1 MSPTTP
7 SDQRSALPGASG
19 SRGPGSL
26 LRQRLRRDWLQ
37 VMLWILATVLM
48 AYAGFSGVTQSYAT
62 HTDRVQVL
70 SAVMANPVIMMFR
83 GLPSGASEGQFLSF
97 EILPWLTMLAA
108 LMSTFLAV
116 RHTRGDEE
124 AGRAELVA
132 ATPAGRAL
140 PTIATLIHGLAANV
154 VLGVLVALALI
165 GSKLDAGGS
174 WLMGATSATTGIA
187 FLGIGLIAAQ
197 LMRTSRGANSLTV
210 WILVGTFLINGI
222 GNTAGTPSNDLTRI
236 TSSGL
241 VWLSPFGWAEQARPY
256 DTDNAWP
263 ALLGL
268 LFGLVLAIAAVAL
281 QSVRDI
287 GEGFVPARAGRT
299 YARPAL
305 SSPHALVWRLTNGA
319 IIGWGVGGAL
329 TGILATTLSGLAGQ
343 ISGQNPAVQQ
353 ILDKIGKAGNLE
365 ETVVSVFFTM
375 MGILAACAAVQI
387 VVRARQEEAHGTAEN
402 VLALPVGRVRWL
414 LDYLLVATFAIAIIV
429 AAAMLA
435 AYAGLA
441 GNKDASSLAQVVTV
455 VGLGQGL
462 AACVFTV
469 LTALVFVLLPRGTI
483 GIAWA
488 LVLLAT
494 LFGLFGPLFGLPE
507 WTTRFSPFSVAPIV
521 SNGGA
526 DLRGTWW
533 LVLVVAVGAA
543 ASLTLMRRR
552 ELHGAA

>member
-1 MSPTTP
+1 ML
-7 SDQRSALPGASG
+7 AA
-19 SRGPGSL
+19 L

-37 VMLWILATVLM
+37 LLLWILATVLM
-48 AYAGFSGVTQSYAT
+48 AYAGFAGVTQSYT
-62 HTDRVQVL
+62 TLKDRVEVL
-70 SAVMANPVIMMFR
+70 AAVMANPVIMMFR

-97 EILPWLTMLAA
+97 EVLPWLTMLAA

-124 AGRAELVA
+124 AGRTELVA
-132 ATPAGRAL
+132 ATPVGRAL
-140 PTIATLIHGLAANV
+140 PTAATIIHGVVANV

-165 GSKLDAGGS
+165 GSKLDAPGS
-174 WLMGATSATTGIA
+174 WLMGATSATTGIV
-187 FLGIGLIAAQ
+187 FLGLGLIAAQ
-197 LMRTSRGANSLTV
+197 LMRTSRGANSLTI

-222 GNTAGTPSNDLTRI
+222 GDVAGTPSDDLTRI

-241 VWLSPFGWAEQARPY
+241 VWASPFGWAAQSRPY

-268 LFGLVLAIAAVAL
+268 AFGLILAIVAMAL

-287 GEGFVPARAGRT
+287 GEGFVPARPGRVH
-299 YARPAL
+299 ARPAL
-305 SSPHALVWRLTNGA
+305 STPHALVWRLTDGA
-319 IIGWGVGGAL
+319 IIGWAIGGAL
-329 TGILATTLSGLAGQ
+329 TGVLATTLSGLAAQ
-343 ISGQNPAVQQ
+343 ISGQNPAVAQ

-375 MGILAACAAVQI
+375 MGVLASCAAVQI
-387 VVRARQEEAHGTAEN
+387 VARARQEEAHGTAES
-402 VLALPVGRVRWL
+402 VLAQPVGRVRWL
-414 LDYLLVATFAIAIIV
+414 ADYLLVATFAIAIIV

-441 GNKDASSLAQVVTV
+441 GDKDAASLAQVVTV
-455 VGLGQGL
+455 AGLGQGL

-469 LTALVFVLLPRGTI
+469 LTGLVFVLLPRGTV

-507 WTTRFSPFSVAPIV
+507 WTTRFSPFADTPIMSSGNV
-521 SNGGA
+521 E
-526 DLRGTWW
+526 LRGTWW
-533 LVLVVAVGAA
+533 LVLVVAAGAA
-543 ASLTLMRRR
+543 AVLALMRRR
-552 ELHGAA
+552 ELQVAG

>member
-1 MSPTTP
+1 MM
-7 SDQRSALPGASG
+7 GA
-19 SRGPGSL
+19 L

-37 VMLWILATVLM
+37 LLLWILATVLM
-48 AYAGFSGVTQSYAT
+48 AYAGFAGVTQSYT
-62 HTDRVQVL
+62 TLKDRVEVMA
-70 SAVMANPVIMMFR
+70 AVMANPVIMMFR
-83 GLPSGASEGQFLSF
+83 GLPSGASEAQFLSF

-124 AGRAELVA
+124 VGRTELVA
-132 ATPAGRAL
+132 ATPVGRAL
-140 PTIATLIHGLAANV
+140 PTIATVIHGVAANI

-165 GSKLDAGGS
+165 GSKLDAPGS
-174 WLMGATSATTGIA
+174 WLMGITSATTGIA

-197 LMRTSRGANSLTV
+197 LMRTSRGANALTV

-222 GNTAGTPSNDLTRI
+222 GNVAGTPSDDLTRI

-241 VWLSPFGWAEQARPY
+241 VWVSPFGWAEQARPY
-256 DTDNAWP
+256 DTDNVWP

-268 LFGLVLAIAAVAL
+268 VVGLVLAAVAVAL

-287 GEGFVPARAGRT
+287 GEGFVPARLGRIH
-299 YARPAL
+299 ARPAL
-305 SSPHALVWRLTNGA
+305 STPHALVWRLTNGA
-319 IIGWGVGGAL
+319 IIGWAIGGAL
-329 TGILATTLSGLAGQ
+329 TGVLATKLSGLAGQ

-387 VVRARQEEAHGTAEN
+387 VARARQEEAHGTAEN
-402 VLALPVGRVRWL
+402 VLAQPVGRVRWL
-414 LDYLLVATFAIAIIV
+414 QDYLLVATFAVAIIV

-469 LTALVFVLLPRGTI
+469 LTGLVFVLLPRGTI
-483 GIAWA
+483 GIAWV

-507 WTTRFSPFSVAPIV
+507 WTTRFSPFSVTPIV
-521 SNGGA
+521 TNGTT

-543 ASLTLMRRR
+543 ATLALMRRR
-552 ELHGAA
+552 ELQTAG

>member
-1 MSPTTP
+1 MS
-7 SDQRSALPGASG
+7 A
-19 SRGPGSL
+19 L

-37 VMLWILATVLM
+37 VLLWILATVLM
-48 AYAGFSGVTQSYAT
+48 AYAGFAGVAQSYAT
-62 HTDRVQVL
+62 LKDRVEVL
-70 SAVMANPVIMMFR
+70 AAVMANPVIMMFR

-124 AGRAELVA
+124 AGRTELVA
-132 ATPAGRAL
+132 ATPVGRAL
-140 PTIATLIHGLAANV
+140 PTIATIVHGVAANV

-165 GSKLDAGGS
+165 GSALDPAGS
-174 WLMGATSATTGIA
+174 WLMGAVSATTGIA

-197 LMRTSRGANSLTV
+197 LMRTSRGANALTV
-210 WILVGTFLINGI
+210 WILVGTFLLNGI
-222 GNTAGTPSNDLTRI
+222 GNVAGTPSDDLTRI

-241 VWLSPFGWAEQARPY
+241 VWVSPFGWAEQARPF
-256 DTDNAWP
+256 DADNGWP
-263 ALLGL
+263 VLLGL
-268 LFGLVLAIAAVAL
+268 AVGLLLAAVAVAL

-287 GEGFVPARAGRT
+287 GEGFVPARPGRVH
-299 YARPAL
+299 ARPAL
-305 SSPHALVWRLTNGA
+305 STPHALVWRLTSGA
-319 IIGWGVGGAL
+319 IIGWAVGGAL
-329 TGILATTLSGLAGQ
+329 TGVLATKLSGLAGQ
-343 ISGQNPAVQQ
+343 ISGENPAVQQ

-387 VVRARQEEAHGTAEN
+387 VSRARQEEAHGTAES

-414 LDYLLVATFAIAIIV
+414 LDYLLVATCAIAIIV
-429 AAAMLA
+429 VAAMLA

-441 GNKDASSLAQVVTV
+441 GDKDASSLARVVTV

-469 LTALVFVLLPRGTI
+469 LTGLAFVLLPRGTI

-488 LVLLAT
+488 LVLIAT
-494 LFGLFGPLFGLPE
+494 VFGLFGPLFGLPE
-507 WTTRFSPFSVAPIV
+507 WTTRISPFAVTPIV
-521 SNGGA
+521 SDGGT

-533 LVLVVAVGAA
+533 LVLVVVAGAS
-543 ASLTLMRRR
+543 ASLALMRRR
-552 ELHGAA
+552 ELQTAG

>member
-1 MSPTTP
+1 MCPTTL
-7 SDQRSALPGASG
+7 SSQRTALPGASG
-19 SRGPGSL
+19 ARGPAL

-37 VMLWILATVLM
+37 LLLWILATVLM
-48 AYAGFSGVTQSYAT
+48 AYAGFAGVTQSYAT
-62 HTDRVQVL
+62 ETDRIQVL
-70 SAVMANPVIMMFR
+70 AAVMANPVIMMFR

-108 LMSTFLAV
+108 LMSAFLAV

-124 AGRAELVA
+124 AGRTELLA

-140 PTIATLIHGLAANV
+140 PTVATIVHGVAANV

-165 GSKLDAGGS
+165 GSRLDAAGS
-174 WLMGATSATTGIA
+174 WLMGATSATTGLA

-210 WILVGTFLINGI
+210 WILVATFLINGI
-222 GNTAGTPSNDLTRI
+222 GNVAGTPSNDLTRI

-256 DTDNAWP
+256 DADDAWP

-268 LFGLVLAIAAVAL
+268 VFGLVLAIGAVAL

-287 GEGFVPARAGRT
+287 GEGFIPARPGRVH
-299 YARPAL
+299 ARPAL

-319 IIGWGVGGAL
+319 IIGWAVGGAL

-343 ISGQNPAVQQ
+343 VAGQNPAVQQ
-353 ILDKIGKAGNLE
+353 ILDKIGKAGDLQ

-387 VVRARQEEAHGTAEN
+387 LARARQEEAHGTAET
-402 VLALPVGRVRWL
+402 VLAQPTGRVRWL
-414 LDYLLVATFAIAIIV
+414 WDYMLVATFAIAIIV

-435 AYAGLA
+435 AFGGLA
-441 GNKDASSLAQVVTV
+441 GNADASQLARVVVVT
-455 VGLGQGL
+455 GLGQGL

-469 LTALVFVLLPRGTI
+469 LTALVLVLLPRGTI

-494 LFGLFGPLFGLPE
+494 LFGLFGPLFGLPQ
-507 WTTRFSPFSVAPIV
+507 WTTRFSPFAVTPV
-521 SNGGA
+521 VTGGGT

-533 LVLVVAVGAA
+533 LVLIVAAGAA

-552 ELHGAA
+552 ELHPTG

>member
-1 MSPTTP
+1 MNL
-7 SDQRSALPGASG
+7 AI
-19 SRGPGSL
+19 L

-37 VMLWILATVLM
+37 VLLWILATVLM
-48 AYAGFSGVTQSYAT
+48 AYAGYVGVTQSYGT
-62 HTDRVQVL
+62 HADRVEVL
-70 SAVMANPVIMMFR
+70 AAVMANPVIMMFR
-83 GLPSGASEGQFLSF
+83 GLPSGASEGQFLAF

-124 AGRAELVA
+124 AGRSELVA

-140 PTIATLIHGLAANV
+140 PTVATIIHGVAANV

-165 GSKLDAGGS
+165 GAKLDAGGS

-197 LMRTSRGANSLTV
+197 LMRTSRGANALTV
-210 WILVGTFLINGI
+210 WILVGTFLVNGI
-222 GNTAGTPSNDLTRI
+222 GNVAGTPSDDLTRI
-236 TSSGL
+236 VSSPL

-256 DTDNAWP
+256 DTDNVWP

-268 LFGLVLAIAAVAL
+268 AVGLVLAIVATAL

-287 GEGFVPARAGRT
+287 GEGFIPARAGRT
-299 YARPAL
+299 HARPAL
-305 SSPHALVWRLTNGA
+305 SSPHALVWRLTSGA
-319 IIGWGVGGAL
+319 IVGWAVGGAL
-329 TGILATTLSGLAGQ
+329 TGVLATTLSGLAGQ
-343 ISGQNPAVQQ
+343 VAGQNPAVEQ

-414 LDYLLVATFAIAIIV
+414 LDYMLVATAAIAIIV
-429 AAAMLA
+429 AAGMLA

-441 GNKDASSLAQVVTV
+441 GNKDASSLSQVVTV

-469 LTALVFVLLPRGTI
+469 VTALVFVLIPRGTI
-483 GIAWA
+483 GIAWT

-494 LFGLFGPLFGLPE
+494 MFGLFGPLFGLPT
-507 WTTRFSPFSVAPIV
+507 WTTRFSPFAVAPIV
-521 SNGGA
+521 SNGDA

-543 ASLTLMRRR
+543 ASLVLMRRR
-552 ELHGAA
+552 QLHPSS

>member
-1 MSPTTP
+1 MGT
-7 SDQRSALPGASG
+7 
-19 SRGPGSL
+19 L

-37 VMLWILATVLM
+37 VLLWILATVLM
-48 AYAGFSGVTQSYAT
+48 AYAGYAGVTQSYAT
-62 HTDRVQVL
+62 HADRVEVL

-132 ATPAGRAL
+132 ATPVGRAL
-140 PTIATLIHGLAANV
+140 PTIATIIHGVAANV
-154 VLGVLVALALI
+154 VLGVLVSLALI
-165 GSKLDAGGS
+165 GSTLDATGS
-174 WLMGATSATTGIA
+174 WLMGATSAATGIA
-187 FLGIGLIAAQ
+187 FLGIGLMAAQ
-197 LMRTSRGANSLTV
+197 LMRTSRGANALTV
-210 WILVGTFLINGI
+210 WILVGTFLVNGI
-222 GNTAGTPSNDLTRI
+222 GNVAGTPSDDLTRI

-241 VWLSPFGWAEQARPY
+241 VWASPFGWAEQARPY
-256 DTDNAWP
+256 DTDNGWP
-263 ALLGL
+263 VLLGL
-268 LFGLVLAIAAVAL
+268 AFGLVLAIVAVAL
-281 QSVRDI
+281 QSARDI
-287 GEGFVPARAGRT
+287 GEGFVPARPGRVH
-299 YARPAL
+299 ARPAL
-305 SSPHALVWRLTNGA
+305 STPHALVWRLTNGA
-319 IIGWGVGGAL
+319 IIGWAVGGAL
-329 TGILATTLSGLAGQ
+329 TGLLATKLSGLAGQ

-353 ILDKIGKAGNLE
+353 LLEKIGKAGNLE

-387 VVRARQEEAHGTAEN
+387 VARARQEEAHGTAES
-402 VLALPVGRVRWL
+402 VLAQPVGRVRWL
-414 LDYLLVATFAIAIIV
+414 LDYLLVATFAIAIVVV
-429 AAAMLA
+429 ATILA
-435 AYAGLA
+435 GYAGLA
-441 GNKDASSLAQVVTV
+441 GSKDASSLVQVVTV

-469 LTALVFVLLPRGTI
+469 LTGLVFVLLPRGTV

-507 WTTRFSPFSVAPIV
+507 WTTRFSPFSVTPIV
-521 SNGGA
+521 ANGDV

-533 LVLVVAVGAA
+533 LVLIVAAGAA
-543 ASLTLMRRR
+543 AGLALMRRR
-552 ELHGAA
+552 ELQPAG

>member
-1 MSPTTP
+1 MLAT
-7 SDQRSALPGASG
+7 
-19 SRGPGSL
+19 L

-37 VMLWILATVLM
+37 VLLWILATVLM
-48 AYAGFSGVTQSYAT
+48 AYSGFAGVTQSYAT
-62 HTDRVQVL
+62 HADRAEVL
-70 SAVMANPVIMMFR
+70 AAVMANPVIMMFR

-124 AGRAELVA
+124 AGRTELVA

-140 PTIATLIHGLAANV
+140 PTVATVIHGVAANV

-197 LMRTSRGANSLTV
+197 LMRTSRGANALTV

-222 GNTAGTPSNDLTRI
+222 GNLAGTPSDDLTRI
-236 TSSGL
+236 TSAPL
-241 VWLSPFGWAEQARPY
+241 VWFSPFGWAEQARPY

-263 ALLGL
+263 ALLGVGV
-268 LFGLVLAIAAVAL
+268 GLVLAIAATAL

-287 GEGFVPARAGRT
+287 GEGFVPARPGRT
-299 YARPAL
+299 HARAAL
-305 SSPHALVWRLTNGA
+305 SSPHALLWRLTGGA
-319 IIGWGVGGAL
+319 IVGWAVGGAL
-329 TGILATTLSGLAGQ
+329 TGLLATRLSGLAGQ
-343 ISGQNPAVQQ
+343 IAGQNPAVQQ

-365 ETVVSVFFTM
+365 ETIVSVFFTM

-387 VVRARQEEAHGTAEN
+387 VVRARQEEAHGTAES

-414 LDYLLVATFAIAIIV
+414 LDYLLVATAAIVIV
-429 AAAMLA
+429 AAATMLA
-435 AYAGLA
+435 AFGGLA
-441 GNKDASSLAQVVTV
+441 GNAHASSLAQVVTV
-455 VGLGQGL
+455 VGIGQGL

-469 LTALVFVLLPRGTI
+469 VTALVFVLLPRGTV

-507 WTTRFSPFSVAPIV
+507 WTTRFSPFAVAPIV
-521 SNGGA
+521 SNGGT

-533 LVLVVAVGAA
+533 LVLIVAAGAA
-543 ASLTLMRRR
+543 AALALMRRR
-552 ELHGAA
+552 ELQPSG

>member
-1 MSPTTP
+1 MIP
-7 SDQRSALPGASG
+7 A
-19 SRGPGSL
+19 L

-37 VMLWILATVLM
+37 LLLWILATVLM
-48 AYAGFSGVTQSYAT
+48 AYSGFTGVTQSYAT
-62 HTDRVQVL
+62 HTDRVEVL

-83 GLPSGASEGQFLSF
+83 GLPSGPSEGQFLAF

-124 AGRAELVA
+124 AGRTELLA
-132 ATPAGRAL
+132 ATPAARAL
-140 PTIATLIHGLAANV
+140 PTIATIIHGVAANV

-165 GSKLDAGGS
+165 GATLDPAGS
-174 WLMGATSATTGIA
+174 WLMGIVSATTGIA

-197 LMRTSRGANSLTV
+197 LMRTSRGANALTI

-222 GNTAGTPSNDLTRI
+222 GKVAGTPSDDLTRI
-236 TSSGL
+236 TASGL
-241 VWLSPFGWAEQARPY
+241 VWISPFGWAEQSRPY
-256 DTDNAWP
+256 DTDSVWP

-268 LFGLVLAIAAVAL
+268 VFGLVLAVVAVAL

-287 GEGFVPARAGRT
+287 GEGFIPARAGRVH
-299 YARPAL
+299 ARPAL
-305 SSPHALVWRLTNGA
+305 ASPHALVWRLTNGG
-319 IIGWGVGGAL
+319 IIGWAIGGAL
-329 TGILATTLSGLAGQ
+329 TGLLATKLSGLAGQ

-387 VVRARQEEAHGTAEN
+387 LVRARQEEAHGTAEN

-414 LDYLLVATFAIAIIV
+414 LDYMLVATFAIAIIV
-429 AAAMLA
+429 AATMLA

-441 GNKDASSLAQVVTV
+441 GDKDASSLVKVVTV

-483 GIAWA
+483 GIAWT
-488 LVLLAT
+488 LVLLGT
-494 LFGLFGPLFGLPE
+494 VFGLFGPLFGLPE
-507 WTTRFSPFSVAPIV
+507 WTTRFSPFAVTATLSQADV
-521 SNGGA
+521 

-533 LVLVVAVGAA
+533 LVLIVVAGAA

-552 ELHGAA
+552 ELETAG